1 MHTCIYEQMTNQ
13 RNTLMTVCLS
23 VLSAAVTKKMMSNTT
38 HYDILGIPETAT
50 LDEIKAAHREK
61 AKQYHP
67 DRQRRQHGDGDSNSN
82 SNSNRSDI
90 INRDHE
96 DLFIQIQM
104 AWECLRD
111 AETRAKYD
119 DMLRRKRDQEYGM
132 LCKAQVVK
140 LSDMKVELC
149 EVVVKDEDDDN
160 DYDDLE
166 DGGGGGNGGGNGEK
180 DDVLL
185 TNMTRKEEEDDEEE
199 DDAVQCVYTYP
210 CRCGDMFEIL
220 QQDLPLSSSSSSSS
234 SVLLEC
240 QSCGLSIQVH
250 CD

>member
-1 MHTCIYEQMTNQ
+1 
-13 RNTLMTVCLS
+13 
-23 VLSAAVTKKMMSNTT
+23 MSNTT

-67 DRQRRQHGDGDSNSN
+67 DRQRMQHTSDGDSNSN
-82 SNSNRSDI
+82 RSGI

-149 EVVVKDEDDDN
+149 EVVVKDEDEDD
-160 DYDDLE
+160 DDLE
-166 DGGGGGNGGGNGEK
+166 DGGGGSDSGGGNGEK

-185 TNMTRKEEEDDEEE
+185 TNMTRKEEDEE

-234 SVLLEC
+234 SSVLLEC